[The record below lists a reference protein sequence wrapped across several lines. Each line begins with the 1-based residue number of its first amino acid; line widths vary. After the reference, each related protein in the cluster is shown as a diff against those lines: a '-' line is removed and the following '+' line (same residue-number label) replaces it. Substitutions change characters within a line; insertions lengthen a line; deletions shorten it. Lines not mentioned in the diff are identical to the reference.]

1 MNPPIPWTTPSAKS
15 ARSLKYSAFVYGT
28 PLKVSIQPFSGKSLA
43 IAPYILSGS
52 PTESPEITISYPT
65 SKVTSFDMKSLAH
78 ACATATQQGLVVP
91 ALRCKIFY
99 TGTKV
104 SGDKVTFEATFN
116 PDGLLDIGDISLFKV
131 KLQEITFPP
140 RFRGLKSFTLTVL
153 EPPEPGLV
161 QVGFDDVKYT
171 AHVKE

>member
-1 MNPPIPWTTPSAKS
+1 
-15 ARSLKYSAFVYGT
+15 
-28 PLKVSIQPFSGKSLA
+28 
-43 IAPYILSGS
+43 
-52 PTESPEITISYPT
+52 
-65 SKVTSFDMKSLAH
+65 MKSLAH

-116 PDGLLDIGDISLFKV
+116 PDGLL
-131 KLQEITFPP
+131 
-140 RFRGLKSFTLTVL
+140 

>member
-1 MNPPIPWTTPSAKS
+1 
-15 ARSLKYSAFVYGT
+15 
-28 PLKVSIQPFSGKSLA
+28 
-43 IAPYILSGS
+43 
-52 PTESPEITISYPT
+52 
-65 SKVTSFDMKSLAH
+65 MKSLAH

-131 KLQEITFPP
+131 KLQEIAFPP
-140 RFRGLKSFTLTVL
+140 RFRGLKSFTFTVL

-161 QVGFDDVKYT
+161 QVRFDDVKYT